1 MGDDMG
7 TGMGHTKLELDSTL
21 YSSYKYLPSHPFSS
35 SGYGSYRYSCVVIL
49 LKSGETLRMLDSTCL
64 PYSKPSTSDI
74 YSAQGTT
81 KSIISQD
88 VICVRSFNDSE
99 NVKRTFVHAISV
111 MLR

>member
-1 MGDDMG
+1 MG
-7 TGMGHTKLELDSTL
+7 TGMGQTKLELDSAP
-21 YSSYKYLPSHPFSS
+21 YSSYKYLPSQTFSS
-35 SGYGSYRYSCVVIL
+35 SDYGSYMYSCVVIM
-49 LKSGETLRMLDSTCL
+49 LKSGETLRMLESTCL
-64 PYSKPSTSDI
+64 PYSKPSTSDV

-99 NVKRTFVHAISV
+99 NVKRSFVHAILV